1 MSHNRTVMMAG
12 TGRDDMGQLDDRICV
27 ITGGSHGIGQAIA
40 RGFAGEGASV
50 AITYRPDEEWPEDL
64 MARLLTQHRPAL
76 AVPMEAG
83 DPASIRE
90 AFTEITARL
99 GPPDVLVANAGY
111 AEIAPVTDLTIEQ
124 FDRMIDVHLR
134 GTFLCVQAALPAM
147 IARGSGRI
155 ITIGSQIAY
164 LGAEGLA
171 HYTAAKA
178 GIIGL
183 TRSLAREVIRHGVHV
198 NCIAPGAVSTG
209 ILPGDPAS
217 DAELLKRIPIG
228 RFGTVEDIVPTAL
241 LLATRGGDFY
251 VGQVLSPNGGEV
263 ML

>member
-1 MSHNRTVMMAG
+1 
-12 TGRDDMGQLDDRICV
+12 MGQLDKQLCV
-27 ITGGSHGIGQAIA
+27 VTGGSHGIGEAIA
-40 RGFAGEGASV
+40 RGFAGEGAVV
-50 AITYRPDEEWPEDL
+50 AVTYRPGEPEPAAL
-64 MARLLTQHRPAL
+64 IEALTAHGREAL

-83 DPASIRE
+83 DPASIRD
-90 AFTEITARL
+90 AFAAIAEML
-99 GPPDVLVANAGY
+99 GVPDVLVANAGY
-111 AEIAPVTDLTIEQ
+111 AETTQVVDLTMEQ

-134 GTFLCVQAALPAM
+134 GTFLCVQAVLSGM

-164 LGAEGLA
+164 IGAVELA

-178 GIIGL
+178 GIIGF
-183 TRSLAREVIRHGVHV
+183 TRSLAREVIGQGVHV

-209 ILPGDPAS
+209 ILPGDPES
-217 DAELLKRIPIG
+217 DTELLTRIPIG
-228 RFGTVEDIVPTAL
+228 RFGTVDDIVPTAL